1 VLERGLLD
9 EKRLNA
15 ILQPEVLTSPQPMA
29 GPG

>member
-1 VLERGLLD
+1 LLD